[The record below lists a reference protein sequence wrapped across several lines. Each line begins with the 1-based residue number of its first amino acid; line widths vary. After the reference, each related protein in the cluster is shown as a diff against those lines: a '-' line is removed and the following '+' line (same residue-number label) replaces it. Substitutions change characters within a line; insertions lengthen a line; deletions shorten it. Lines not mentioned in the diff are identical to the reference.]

1 MSVTLYGMEV
11 AINITL
17 SLSLITVT
25 CINHVAHKHSSKKV
39 KSVLVV

>member
-1 MSVTLYGMEV
+1 MSVKLYGMVV

-17 SLSLITVT
+17 SLFLITVT
-25 CINHVAHKHSSKKV
+25 CINHVAYKHSSKKV